1 MRNLLK
7 NIVSQIIK
15 NNNSITKDE
24 IKNQVYDFA
33 VENKILTKEFVI
45 AFGDIGWVFQTL
57 RQEDELIKV
66 ERVGRYYFWSVI

>member
-7 NIVSQIIK
+7 NIVYQIIK

-66 ERVGRYYFWSVI
+66 DRVGRHYFWSVI